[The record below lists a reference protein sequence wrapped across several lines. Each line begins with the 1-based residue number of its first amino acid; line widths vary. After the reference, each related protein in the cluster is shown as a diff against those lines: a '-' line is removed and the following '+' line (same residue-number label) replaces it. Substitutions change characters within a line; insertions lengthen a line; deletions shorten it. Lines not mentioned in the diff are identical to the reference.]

1 MFHNDK
7 QITQSINQR
16 VYQKSIDK
24 QDKIEVDSFIIY
36 TLNPYLG
43 IMWPMCWDKVWRH
56 FQSLR
61 REPACQNLPQQADTL
76 FQLQFII
83 YFQWKHD
90 FNNI

>member
-16 VYQKSIDK
+16 VYQKSVDK

-43 IMWPMCWDKVWRH
+43 IM
-56 FQSLR
+56 
-61 REPACQNLPQQADTL
+61 
-76 FQLQFII
+76 
-83 YFQWKHD
+83 
-90 FNNI
+90 